1 MLQECVVVRIH
12 FSILNLTR
20 KQLLL
25 LLVSAYPL
33 SVPSAAPMT
42 MGNRIVALLVAHGTI
57 TVEQDVVIRGPKG
70 WTSATAN
77 VRVHVL

>member
-25 LLVSAYPL
+25 LLASAYPL
-33 SVPSAAPMT
+33 SVPSVAPMR
-42 MGNRIVALLVAHGTI
+42 MDNRIVALLVAHGTI

-70 WTSATAN
+70 WKSATVN